1 MSEINEYVN
10 DRLKDPE
17 FAQAWMDTECAYQ
30 VARQIIRLRLENKLT
45 QEEVARKMGTTQSV
59 IARIEQGGQ
68 NISLRTLQK
77 LGKALNADIRIEMVS
92 RSS

>member
-1 MSEINEYVN
+1 MSEILNYLN
-10 DRLKDPE
+10 DRLQDPD
-17 FAQAWMDTECAYQ
+17 FAQAWKETECAYQ

-45 QEEVARKMGTTQSV
+45 QEEVAKRMGTTQSV

-77 LGKALNADIRIEMVS
+77 LALALNADIKIELVH
-92 RSS
+92 RS